1 MVIVSTLLDYL
12 CGSLW
17 EREVAQAIIT
27 NKGVFDREFYSGL
40 LAQLVQS
47 TCCVSFERYP
57 EIAKCHVLCVASA
70 PDSSYHWFDVL
81 EEYLEQRVQEDSN
94 LDAYVMGSLMG
105 IFQAGI
111 WLQQHRK
118 RLLPGST
125 LLFMARY
132 SLALLTHQS
141 ELINPSYRND
151 ERNQAQHDLD
161 QAVKGYLRCKD
172 EELRGQLKND
182 THLLIGGLRDAL
194 EMDWSR
200 MATNGPGMWLLMSI
214 VHSVLNIEHRGYDE
228 LIRLALAVT
237 AV

>member
-1 MVIVSTLLDYL
+1 MVTVSTLLDYL
-12 CGSLW
+12 CGNRW
-17 EREVAQAIIT
+17 EREVAQAIVT
-27 NKGVFDREFYSGL
+27 NKSAFDREFYSRL
-40 LAQLVQS
+40 LAQLVKS
-47 TCCVSFERYP
+47 TSCVSFERYH
-57 EIAKCHVLCVASA
+57 EIAQCHVLCVASA
-70 PDSSYHWFDVL
+70 PDSSYFWFEVL
-81 EEYLEQRVQEDSN
+81 QEYLEQRVQDDPN

-105 IFQAGI
+105 IFQAGT

-118 RLLPGST
+118 RLLPAST

-132 SLALLTHQS
+132 SLALLTHQCNLVNCS
-141 ELINPSYRND
+141 WRNA

-182 THLLIGGLRDAL
+182 THLLIGGLRDVL

-200 MATNGPGMWLLMSI
+200 VATNGPGMWLLMSI

-228 LIRLALAVT
+228 LIKLALVVT